1 MKSKDKVCVFISS
14 AVCAWAAGATI
25 SNRRGEDD
33 KDSICAVPLLKVSRV
48 MRLVIRSRA
57 IE

>member
-1 MKSKDKVCVFISS
+1 MKSKDKACVFISS
-14 AVCAWAAGATI
+14 AVCAWAAGAII

-48 MRLVIRSRA
+48 IRPLASSRVN
-57 IE
+57 E